1 MAATHNDKRSDGAES
16 DLAAP
21 GARAGASAGLRF
33 WRSLDEFAGE
43 PRGSQDVQT
52 KFPDGVYELPS
63 AVGRREILKVMAA
76 SAALAGLTGCTKL
89 PTQHIVPYVRQ
100 PEDILA
106 GQPIFYATAISLG
119 GVASGILVE
128 SHMGRPTKIEGNPD
142 HPASLGATDALTQ
155 AATLS
160 LYDPDRSQ
168 TVVHDGRIGSWNE
181 FQRELAIALEEQKQ
195 KKGAG
200 LRILTETITS
210 PSLAAEMQ
218 ALLGAYPDAR
228 WHQYESAGRDMARE
242 GSKLAFGEY
251 VSTVYRVDQAKVILA
266 LDSDF
271 LCKGPGHVRY
281 ARDFAQGRHPEGT
294 MSRLYAIEATPTN
307 TGAMADHR
315 LRLRASE
322 IESFARMLARQL
334 GLEVPAGQPISSAQP
349 AAWIPALS
357 RDLQQSAGTSLVV
370 AGDEQPAVVH
380 ALVHAINQRL
390 GNFDKT
396 VYFTPPLE
404 ANPANQWESCNE
416 LAIDLRAGRVDL
428 LIVIGGNPAYDAPAD
443 LDFKDLLRNVKF
455 SARLGLYEDETSAL
469 CHWHIPQTHFLEEWG
484 DARAFDGTI
493 SIIQPLIA
501 PLYDGKSACELV
513 ALLAGQHGQSNHDI
527 VQGYWKTQAAGAQ
540 GGSVKAAAAAR
551 SGTANSGGDSFD
563 TFWRK
568 TLRDGLVAGSAF
580 PSRPVALKA
589 GFASQPQ
596 APASGLEIIFR
607 PDPTTWDG
615 RFANNGWLQELPKP
629 LTKLTWDSVAMFS
642 PETAGRLGLK
652 NEDTVELKYQGRTI
666 RAPVWVMPGHADES
680 VTVFLGYG
688 RTRSGRV
695 GTGVGFDAGW
705 IRPLNTQWFGSGLA
719 VSKTGARW
727 ALATTQHH
735 DTMEG
740 RDLVRVATLEEY
752 RKNPNFAQGDVQKNP
767 LSLYPEVSREGY
779 QWGLAIDLN
788 ACTGCGACVVAC
800 QAENNIPVV
809 GKEQVLRGRE
819 MHWIRIDRY
828 YEGDSNDPNT
838 YYEPVPC
845 MHCENAPCELVCP
858 VGATM
863 HSPEGLNEMVY
874 NRCVGTRYCSNNCPY
889 KVRRFNFLLFS
900 DWNTPSLFG
909 LRNPNVTVRSRGVME
924 KCTYCVQRI
933 NATKIEAEKQDRTVR
948 DGEIVSACQQACPS
962 EAIVFGNV
970 GDANSRVSKLKAK
983 TLNYSLLEELNTR
996 PRTTYLARLRNVNP
1010 EMPETSA

>member
-1 MAATHNDKRSDGAES
+1 MPETHSDKRSEQAGV
-16 DLAAP
+16 DLEASRS
-21 GARAGASAGLRF
+21 RAGVGLRF
-33 WRSLDEFAGE
+33 WRSLDEFAGAPAVAPNAHDE
-43 PRGSQDVQT
+43 PARDSH
-52 KFPDGVYELPS
+52 GVPG
-63 AVGRREILKVMAA
+63 AFNRREILKVMAA

-106 GQPIFYATAISLG
+106 GQPVFYATAMTLG

-142 HPASLGATDALTQ
+142 HPASLGATDAFTQ
-155 AATLS
+155 AAALS

-168 TVVHDGRIGSWNE
+168 AVVHDGRIGSWNE
-181 FQRELAIALEEQKQ
+181 FQRELALALEDQKP

-200 LRILTETITS
+200 LRILTETVTS
-210 PSLAAEMQ
+210 PSLAAQIQTLFSAFPE
-218 ALLGAYPDAR
+218 AR
-228 WHQYESAGRDMARE
+228 WHQYESTGRDTARE

-251 VSTVYRVDQAKVILA
+251 ANAVYRVGQARVILA
-266 LDSDF
+266 LDADF
-271 LCKGPGHVRY
+271 LCSGPGHIRY
-281 ARDFAQGRHPEGT
+281 AREFARGRRPEG
-294 MSRLYAIEATPTN
+294 MMKRLYAVEATPTN
-307 TGAMADHR
+307 TGAVADHR

-322 IESFARMLARQL
+322 IESFARTLAQQL
-334 GLEVPAGQPISSAQP
+334 GIDVAAGQPISSALP
-349 AAWIPALS
+349 ATWIPALL
-357 RDLQQSAGTSLVV
+357 RDLQRSAGASLVV
-370 AGDEQPAVVH
+370 AGDEQPAALH

-396 VYFTPPLE
+396 VYFTAPLE
-404 ANPANQWESCNE
+404 VNPVNQWRSCNE
-416 LAIDLRAGRVDL
+416 LAIDLRAGRVEL
-428 LIVIGGNPAYDAPAD
+428 LVVISGNPAYDAPAD
-443 LDFKDLLRNVKF
+443 LDIKDLLPNVKF

-493 SIIQPLIA
+493 SIVQPLIA
-501 PLYDGKSACELV
+501 PLYDGKSAHELV
-513 ALLAGQHGQSNHDI
+513 ALLAGQHGQSNHDM
-527 VQGYWKTQAAGAQ
+527 VQGYWKMRVGSIQGTQGKAPAQPGAASAGE
-540 GGSVKAAAAAR
+540 
-551 SGTANSGGDSFD
+551 DLFD
-563 TFWRK
+563 TFWNK
-568 TLRDGLVAGSAF
+568 TLRDGVMAGTGF
-580 PSRPVALKA
+580 PSRPVSLRA
-589 GFASQPQ
+589 GLPLSPQ

-615 RFANNGWLQELPKP
+615 RFANNAWLQELPKP

-642 PETAGRLGLK
+642 PETAGRLNLK

-666 RAPVWVMPGHADES
+666 RAPVWVMPGHANES

-688 RTRSGRV
+688 RRRSGRV
-695 GTGVGFDAGW
+695 GTRVGFDAGW

-719 VSKTGARW
+719 VSKTDARW
-727 ALATTQHH
+727 PLATTQHH

-752 RKNPNFAQGDVQKNP
+752 RKNPSFAQADVPKNP
-767 LSLYPEVSREGY
+767 LSLYPEVNREGY
-779 QWGLAIDLN
+779 QWGMAIDIN

-800 QAENNIPVV
+800 QAENNIAVV
-809 GKEQVLRGRE
+809 GKTEVLRGRE

-828 YEGDSNDPNT
+828 YEGDSDAPNA

-858 VGATM
+858 VGATV

-933 NATKIEAEKQDRTVR
+933 NAAKIQAEKQDRTVS
-948 DGEIVSACQQACPS
+948 DGEIVTACQQACPS

-970 GDANSRVSKLKAK
+970 ADANSRVSKLKAK

-996 PRTTYLARLRNVNP
+996 PRTTYLARLRNMNP
-1010 EMPETSA
+1010 EMPEASA